1 MSSRKAAIE
10 LSMNFFVIL
19 IISLVV
25 FGSGMT
31 LFWKIYQHGEEE
43 LGRVSRNV
51 EQMIIKQLHGGD
63 KVSVVPRSIDLERDD
78 QYIVGVGIKNV
89 LTVEKVFKVFVE
101 KGLFVRDE
109 FTCSFYSL
117 DIFDGAEDCV
127 NDYNVPE
134 LKILGGEAQVRV
146 EANKQEISNIMIKAD
161 RKAMSGEYVINI
173 CVCYED
179 CYDYESCLVDSYDK
193 NYRVSKI
200 RVTVK

>member
-25 FGSGMT
+25 FGSGMA

-51 EQMIIKQLHGGD
+51 EQMIIRQLHGGD
-63 KVSVVPRSIDLERDD
+63 KVSVVPRSIDLDRGD
-78 QYIVGVGIKNV
+78 QYIIGIGIKNV
-89 LTVEKVFKVFVE
+89 LIDETVFNVFV
-101 KGLFVRDE
+101 KRGLFVREE
-109 FTCSFYSL
+109 FTC
-117 DIFDGAEDCV
+117 IFDEFDLCIDEDDV
-127 NDYNVPE
+127 DKNILP
-134 LKILGGEAQVRV
+134 LKILGGDAELRV

-173 CVCYED
+173 CVCHD
-179 CYDYESCLVDSYDK
+179 QNCIDYATCVAGLAYDK
-193 NYRVSKI
+193 NYPVSKI
-200 RVTVK
+200 RVKVI